1 VRGEGDRFS
10 DTVNLV
16 PLLLL
21 LSFTTGLVDAVTVL
35 GLGKVFTANMTGNVV
50 FLGFAIARVPGFQ
63 VEPYLLAIASFLI
76 GAAAGG
82 RFGLAHASRRRA
94 SWLLRAASIEAVLLW
109 IAAGIAVGFDIESQ
123 DPKAALYA
131 IIFTTGVAMGF
142 RNATIRQL
150 KVPDLTTTV
159 VTMTLTGLAADSAL
173 AGGPNSNWK
182 TRGLAVGAILA
193 GAVVGALLV
202 SRFGLAIPLVIVGA
216 LGLTGTMACSYLSTG
231 TIRA

>member
-1 VRGEGDRFS
+1 
-10 DTVNLV
+10 
-16 PLLLL
+16 
-21 LSFTTGLVDAVTVL
+21 LVDAVTVL

-50 FLGFAIARVPGFQ
+50 FLGFAMAQVPGFQ
-63 VEPYLLAIASFLI
+63 VAPYLLAIASFVI

-82 RFGLAHASRRRA
+82 RFGLAYASRRRA
-94 SWLLRAASIEAVLLW
+94 SWLLRAASVEAALLW
-109 IAAGIAVGFDIESQ
+109 IAAGIAVGFNIESQ

-131 IIFTTGVAMGF
+131 IIAATGIAMGF

-173 AGGPNSNWK
+173 AGGENSNWK
-182 TRGLAVGAILA
+182 ARGMAVGTILT
-193 GAVVGALLV
+193 GAVVGAVLV

-216 LGLTGTMACSYLSTG
+216 LGLIGTTACSYLSTSN
-231 TIRA
+231 IRA